1 MYKILGIF
9 ACATF
14 CLLVLSTP
22 VSMHA
27 QDPVAVVADNELS
40 RIIPGGFYF
49 DGQSAATQMRNA
61 AAVRIGMKRHVI
73 AALVDTSGYATDV
86 RAKCEGFLVTDIPVR
101 LGGKDLAIG
110 VYAFGF
116 TKDGL
121 LNIFDLGGNQ
131 LFSVKAVRD
140 NGLRTPKPL
149 TLLKAGDGIRLY
161 RARDYVVVALK

>member
-1 MYKILGIF
+1 MDKAVGLF
-9 ACATF
+9 ACVGLA
-14 CLLVLSTP
+14 LLVFVAPLA
-22 VSMHA
+22 VHA
-27 QDPVAVVADNELS
+27 EDTITIVPDNELP

-61 AAVRIGMKRHVI
+61 AAVRVGMKRHVI

-86 RAKCEGFLVTDIPVR
+86 RAKCEGFFMADIPVR
-101 LGGKDLAIG
+101 LGGKDLPIG

-116 TKDGL
+116 TKDSL

-149 TLLKAGDGIRLY
+149 TMAKAGDGIRLY
-161 RARDYVVVALK
+161 RARDYVVIAMK